1 MTQEKIIELKLKEKR
16 GILRDWLDILDETYG
31 VKMTFIASQLDI
43 QIQNLHN
50 FKKGKQTLSVEK
62 LFFLE
67 RFLIEKY
74 GKLLIEESK

>member
-16 GILRDWLDILDETYG
+16 GILRGWLDILDETYG
-31 VKMTFIASQLDI
+31 VKMTFIARQLDI

>member
-1 MTQEKIIELKLKEKR
+1 MTQEKIMELKLKEKR

-31 VKMTFIASQLDI
+31 VKMTFIARQLDI

>member
-31 VKMTFIASQLDI
+31 VKMTFIARQLDI

>member
-1 MTQEKIIELKLKEKR
+1 
-16 GILRDWLDILDETYG
+16 
-31 VKMTFIASQLDI
+31 MTFIARQLDI

>member
-1 MTQEKIIELKLKEKR
+1 MVKEKIMELTVEEKRRNLKE
-16 GILRDWLDILDETYG
+16 WLDILDETYG
-31 VKMTFIASQLDI
+31 VKMTFIARQLDI

-62 LFFLE
+62 LFSLE

-74 GKLLIEESK
+74 GILLIGGSK